1 MVLIYFYFFIDGRYF
16 IKILLERIESCKKE
30 IKIEMVNFFIENI
43 LWDKLFIK
51 EDD

>member
-1 MVLIYFYFFIDGRYF
+1 M
-16 IKILLERIESCKKE
+16 ESCKKE

-51 EDD
+51 EDDQQSLFDIIIVNNLEKEDDIIM